1 MLRIIAVVLL
11 NLGWLLLYANATH
24 FELVTDVKQLP
35 RIKRFIFWL
44 RGREEF
50 MKEIQDTHTQMA
62 NKLKGIPQKK
72 HWRTEKT
79 PKVIGIAL
87 VLVGVV
93 LSLL

>member
-1 MLRIIAVVLL
+1 MLRVIAVVLL

-44 RGREEF
+44 RGRKTF
-50 MKEIQDTHTQMA
+50 WNGLHNNYAQMPNMMKEI
-62 NKLKGIPQKK
+62 PPKK

-79 PKVIGIAL
+79 PIVIGIAL
-87 VLVGVV
+87 ILIGAA